1 LLTLFCSP
9 MLSTGRCGGM
19 IPMVAILFVVRIK
32 FLPPEDTSNLI
43 WHKQVP
49 LKVSVIAWRLLRNRF
64 STKDNLVRR
73 HIIPPDASICTG
85 CGGAETAHHFSRRF
99 SSTTLFHAAALGVLY
114 LGGLA

>member
-1 LLTLFCSP
+1 
-9 MLSTGRCGGM
+9 MLSTDRCG
-19 IPMVAILFVVRIK
+19 AYNILTA
-32 FLPPEDTSNLI
+32 LDAQDMEDTSNLI

-49 LKVSVIAWRLLRNRF
+49 LKVSVLAWWLLRNRF
-64 STKDNLVRR
+64 STKDNLVKR
-73 HIIPPDASICTG
+73 HIIPPDASICVTG